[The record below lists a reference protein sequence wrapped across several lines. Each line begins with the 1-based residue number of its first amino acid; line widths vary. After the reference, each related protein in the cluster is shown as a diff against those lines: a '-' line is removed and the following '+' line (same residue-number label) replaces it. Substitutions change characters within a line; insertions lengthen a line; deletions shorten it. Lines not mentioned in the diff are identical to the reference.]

1 MLTKIVLFLAIIVVL
16 IYRYSCEST
25 TKKVTSRITVG
36 EPNSIT
42 VGEPN
47 SITVGELYPLPVGEP
62 HPLPEPKLVAGEND
76 EPNVQVDV
84 SSPEQFINGLRFG
97 TGVSNGYVSI
107 SNSGNR
113 KFLPPTSY

>member
-42 VGEPN
+42 VGEPH
-47 SITVGELYPLPVGEP
+47 PLPVGEP